1 MLLAVPNV
9 SEGRDAETLRAIGD
23 ALTQGGARVLDIHA
37 DPDHHRAVFTLAG
50 RPGTLAPAVLEGA
63 RVAAERI
70 DITNHPG
77 RHPHVGALD
86 VAPVVYL
93 AKDDR
98 GAAVAEALVLG
109 DLIGETL
116 GVPVLLYGALSNG
129 RTRAEL
135 RKGGP
140 HELARRL
147 DAAELT
153 PDFGPP
159 HAHPTA
165 GATLVTARPPLV
177 AFNLEL
183 AAPATEED
191 ARKIAAAIREGGPE
205 GLPGVKA
212 IGLSLPARKNVA
224 QVSLNVE
231 NPHAIPLARIVQT
244 VARYAPISEAELV
257 GLAPAN
263 AFDGFPSDLPV
274 RNRRTLEETLSAAD
288 E

>member
-86 VAPVVYL
+86 VAPVVYT
-93 AKDDR
+93 DQHQR

-244 VARYAPISEAELV
+244 VARHAPISEAELV

>member
-1 MLLAVPNV
+1 VLLAVPNV

-191 ARKIAAAIREGGPE
+191 AKQIAAAIREGGPE